1 MKKLRDTKLGAW
13 LKTAAPDILR
23 TLGDVVPDAGA
34 LDLLALILEGRL
46 KTKLERQTMRALI
59 DELTVSLSAEVST
72 RWRADLKSDSAL
84 AKNVRPIVLLSCLGF
99 LFIVI
104 LLDAF
109 EPLNFSLSDSWLNL
123 LEVLVFTVF
132 GAYFTGR
139 TVEKSIKKR
148 Q

>member
-1 MKKLRDTKLGAW
+1 VRKLRDTKLGAW
-13 LKTAAPDILR
+13 LKTTAPDILR
-23 TLGDVVPDAGA
+23 TLGDIVPDAGA

-72 RWRADLKSDSAL
+72 RWRADLSSDSPL
-84 AKNVRPIVLLSCLGF
+84 AKNVRPVVLLSCLGF
-99 LFIVI
+99 LFVVI

-109 EPLNFSLSDSWLNL
+109 VAVNFSLSDSWLNL

-132 GAYFTGR
+132 GAYFAGR
-139 TVEKSIKKR
+139 TVEKTIKKR
-148 Q
+148 

>member
-1 MKKLRDTKLGAW
+1 VRKLRDTKLGAW
-13 LKTAAPDILR
+13 LKTTAPDILR
-23 TLGDVVPDAGA
+23 TLGDIVPDAGA

-72 RWRADLKSDSAL
+72 RWRADLSSDSRL
-84 AKNVRPIVLLSCLGF
+84 AQNVRPVVLLSCLGF

-109 EPLNFSLSDSWLNL
+109 VAVNFSLSDSWLNL

-132 GAYFTGR
+132 GAYFAGR
-139 TVEKSIKKR
+139 TVEKTIKKR
-148 Q
+148 

>member
-1 MKKLRDTKLGAW
+1 MRKLRDTKLGGW
-13 LKTAAPDILR
+13 LKTTAPDILR
-23 TLGDVVPDAGA
+23 TLGDIVPDAGA
-34 LDLLALILEGRL
+34 LDIIALILEGRL
-46 KTKLERQTMRALI
+46 KNKLERRTLRALI

-72 RWRADLKSDSAL
+72 RWRSDLTSDSRL

-109 EPLNFSLSDSWLNL
+109 DALNFTLSDSWLNL

-132 GAYFTGR
+132 GAYFAGR
-139 TVEKSIKKR
+139 TVEKTVKKR
-148 Q
+148 R

>member
-1 MKKLRDTKLGAW
+1 MRKLRDTKLGAW
-13 LKTAAPDILR
+13 LKTTAPDILR
-23 TLGDVVPDAGA
+23 TLGDIVPDAGA

-72 RWRADLKSDSAL
+72 RWRADLSSDSRL
-84 AKNVRPIVLLSCLGF
+84 AQNVRPVVLLSCLGF

-109 EPLNFSLSDSWLNL
+109 VAVNFSLSDSWLNL

-132 GAYFTGR
+132 GAYFAGR
-139 TVEKSIKKR
+139 TVEKTIKKR
-148 Q
+148 

>member
-1 MKKLRDTKLGAW
+1 MRKLRDTKLGAW
-13 LKTAAPDILR
+13 LKTTAPDILR
-23 TLGDVVPDAGA
+23 TLGDIVPDAGA

-72 RWRADLKSDSAL
+72 RWRADLSSDSPL

-109 EPLNFSLSDSWLNL
+109 VAVNFSLSDSWLNL

-132 GAYFTGR
+132 GAYFAGR
-139 TVEKSIKKR
+139 TVEKTIKKR
-148 Q
+148 